1 MLISNDRR
9 IIGPV
14 PPVTFSSQFV
24 GRSLA
29 RFVARLRVRW
39 MVQLMAVAAIV
50 LLQACSA
57 IKLAYNNAPE
67 LGFWWLDA
75 YVDFNDTQAPAVRTE
90 LARLLQW
97 HRNDELPKIA
107 DLLQKAQRLAAAD
120 MAPGAVCAVFA
131 DTRERFNAVTN
142 QAEAAAVGLL
152 LGMSPEQITHIEGK
166 FAKNN
171 SEWRNEWLK
180 LSPKDLLER
189 RVKSNVDRA
198 QEFYGTLEE
207 RQLAV
212 LRGAL
217 ETSSYDP
224 QLSYAERLRRQ
235 QDLTQTLRQVTGAAA
250 GSGST
255 VAARRTPAEG
265 LVSLRGYLDRVTN
278 SPNPAYRTYSERLTS
293 ESCASFAALHNSTTV
308 EQRTRAVRRLA
319 AYERD
324 ARELYGQ
331 R

>member
-1 MLISNDRR
+1 
-9 IIGPV
+9 
-14 PPVTFSSQFV
+14 
-24 GRSLA
+24 
-29 RFVARLRVRW
+29 
-39 MVQLMAVAAIV
+39 MAIAAVV

-75 YVDFNDTQAPAVRTE
+75 YADFNDTQAPVVRSE
-90 LARLLQW
+90 IARLLQW
-97 HRNDELPKIA
+97 HRNEELPKIA
-107 DLLQKAQRLAAAD
+107 DLLQKAQRLAASD
-120 MAPGAVCAVFA
+120 VAPGAVCAVFA
-131 DTRERFNAVTN
+131 DTRERFSAVTS
-142 QAEAAAVGLL
+142 QGEGAAVGLL
-152 LGMSPEQITHIEGK
+152 LGIAPQQITHIEGK

-171 SEWRNEWLK
+171 AEWRNEWLK
-180 LSPKDLLER
+180 LSPKDLFER

-224 QLSYAERLRRQ
+224 TLSYAERQRRQ
-235 QDLTQTLRQVTGAAA
+235 QDLIQTLRQVTGAAP

-265 LVSLRGYLDRVTN
+265 VSSLRGYLERASN

-293 ESCASFAALHNSTTV
+293 ESCASFAALHNSTTA

-324 ARELYGQ
+324 ARELALQ

>member
-1 MLISNDRR
+1 MPIFNDRR
-9 IIGPV
+9 IIGPL
-14 PPVTFSSQFV
+14 PTVTFS
-24 GRSLA
+24 GW
-29 RFVARLRVRW
+29 FVARRMVRL
-39 MVQLMAVAAIV
+39 MGQLMAIAAVV

-57 IKLAYNNAPE
+57 VKLAYNNSPE

-75 YVDFNDTQAPAVRTE
+75 YADFNDTQAPVVRSE
-90 LARLLQW
+90 IARLLQW
-97 HRNDELPKIA
+97 HRYEELPKIA
-107 DLLQKAQRLAAAD
+107 DLLQKAQRLASTD
-120 MAPGAVCAVFA
+120 VAPGAVCALYA
-131 DTRERFNAVTN
+131 DTRERFNAVAN

-152 LGMSPEQITHIEGK
+152 LGIGPQQITHIEGK

-180 LSPKDLLER
+180 LSPKELFER

-217 ETSSYDP
+217 EVSSYDP
-224 QLSYAERLRRQ
+224 QLGYAERQRRQ
-235 QDLTQTLRQVTGAAA
+235 QDLIQTLRQVTGAAP

-255 VAARRTPAEG
+255 MAARRTPTEG
-265 LVSLRGYLDRVTN
+265 LASLRAYLERASN
-278 SPNPAYRTYSERLTS
+278 SPNLAYRSYRDRLTS
-293 ESCASFAALHNSTTV
+293 ESCANFAALHNSTTL

-324 ARELYGQ
+324 ARELAGQ

>member
-1 MLISNDRR
+1 MNIFNDRR

-14 PPVTFSSQFV
+14 RAGAFSSRNAV
-24 GRSLA
+24 RPMV
-29 RFVARLRVRW
+29 RFVA
-39 MVQLMAVAAIV
+39 QLLAAGALV

-67 LGFWWLDA
+67 FGFWWLDA
-75 YVDFNDTQAPAVRTE
+75 YADFNETQAPVVRSE

-97 HRNDELPKIA
+97 HRSEELPKIA
-107 DLLQKAQRLAAAD
+107 DLLQKAQRLAMAD
-120 MAPGAVCAVFA
+120 VAPGAVCALFA
-131 DTRERFNAVTN
+131 DTRERFNTVTL
-142 QAEAAAVGLL
+142 QAEGPAAALL
-152 LGMSPEQITHIEGK
+152 LGMSPQQFTHMEGK

-171 SEWRNEWLK
+171 SEWRSEWLK

-189 RVKSNVDRA
+189 RIKSNVDRA

-235 QDLTQTLRQVTGAAA
+235 QDLIQTLRQATGAAP

-255 VAARRTPAEG
+255 VAARRSPAEG
-265 LVSLRGYLDRVTN
+265 VVALRAYLDRASN
-278 SPNPAYRTYSERLTS
+278 SPNPAYRTYSDRLTS
-293 ESCASFAALHNSTTV
+293 ESCASFALLHNSTTA

-324 ARELYGQ
+324 ARELSGQ

>member
-1 MLISNDRR
+1 MLIFNDRR

-14 PPVTFSSQFV
+14 PAVVFASQF
-24 GRSLA
+24 LA
-29 RFVARLRVRW
+29 RFVARLRVQR
-39 MVQLMAVAAIV
+39 MGQLMVVAAVV
-50 LLQACSA
+50 LLQGCSA
-57 IKLAYNNAPE
+57 IKLAYNNGSE

-75 YVDFNDTQAPAVRTE
+75 YADFSDTQAPQVRSE

-97 HRNDELPKIA
+97 HRNEELPKIA
-107 DLLQKAQRLAAAD
+107 DLLQKTQRLASAD
-120 MAPGAVCAVFA
+120 MAPGVVCAVFA
-131 DTRERFNAVTN
+131 DTRERFNAVTS
-142 QAEAAAVGLL
+142 QAEGAAVGLL

-180 LSPKDLLER
+180 LAPKDLFER
-189 RVKSNVDRA
+189 RFKSNVDRA

-207 RQLAV
+207 RQLSV

-217 ETSSYDP
+217 EASSYDP
-224 QLSYAERLRRQ
+224 QLNYAERLRRQ
-235 QDLTQTLRQVTGAAA
+235 QDLIQTLRQATGAAP

-255 VAARRTPAEG
+255 VAVRRTAAEA
-265 LVSLRGYLDRVTN
+265 LLSLRSYLDRVTS
-278 SPNPAYRTYSERLTS
+278 SPNLAYRAYSDRLTS